1 MRTTAYGRTVA
12 VAAGAD
18 FARFVVSEKSDRERL
33 TALGT
38 S

>member
-1 MRTTAYGRTVA
+1 MARDRTVA
-12 VAAGAD
+12 VAAGAG
-18 FARFVVSEKSDRERL
+18 FARFVVFEKSDRERL